1 MNGVFCSLQ
10 ADDSHPGIKAES
22 KTKKRR
28 SVQNAAALFYWSGLR
43 GSNPPPSAWEADT
56 LPDELN
62 PRSCLAPKGK
72 NCYILYHRNSKSQ
85 GRFGQGAP
93 KRPPNLP
100 GGAKGENKP
109 VRWGRI
115 CPAGPAPA
123 SPPHPRPAQK
133 RRAAGAGACR
143 SPFCPPGA
151 GLTCSG
157 SSCRNGARPRSSRRS
172 SGW

>member
-10 ADDSHPGIKAES
+10 ADDSHPGIKPES
-22 KTKKRR
+22 ITKKRR
-28 SVQNAAALFYWSGLR
+28 SVLYAAAPFYWSGLR

-109 VRWGRI
+109 VRRGRI
-115 CPAGPAPA
+115 RPAGPAPA

-157 SSCRNGARPRSSRRS
+157 SSCRNGARPRSSRRF

>member
-1 MNGVFCSLQ
+1 MCGEY
-10 ADDSHPGIKAES
+10 A
-22 KTKKRR
+22 KKGGK
-28 SVQNAAALFYWSGLR
+28 SFDLPPFYWSGLR

-62 PRSCLAPKGK
+62 PRSCLAPKGEELLHIIPPK
-72 NCYILYHRNSKSQ
+72 FQKS
-85 GRFGQGAP
+85 RPVWARDPKAAP
-93 KRPPNLP
+93 KAARRHDRRKQTRPVGEDSP
-100 GGAKGENKP
+100 GK
-109 VRWGRI
+109 
-115 CPAGPAPA
+115 PAPA
-123 SPPHPRPAQK
+123 SPPHPRPTQK